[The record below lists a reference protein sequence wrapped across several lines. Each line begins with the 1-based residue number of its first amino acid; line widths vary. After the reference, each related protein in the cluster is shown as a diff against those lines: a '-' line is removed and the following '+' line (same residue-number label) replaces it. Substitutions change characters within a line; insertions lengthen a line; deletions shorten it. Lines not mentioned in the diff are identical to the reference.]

1 MAILRL
7 LNTNRLWRSLLIIGI
22 YNIVPARRLINL
34 LPQDDLTASPAG
46 KFLLFFLNL
55 GRYVVIFT
63 ELVVIVAFITS
74 LVLDYQKRNLEDEI
88 DQKIQFLDA
97 NYDFEKEFRFTQ
109 GRLTEINSLLSKQFG
124 SKNVIDRFTPLISS
138 EITISKILIS
148 TDSIRIDGSSRSA
161 LGLGQTVY
169 AFKNA
174 TWLSGVTITNVSTGG
189 NTGGEIK
196 FSLAA
201 QIKKVTIRSDNT

>member
-1 MAILRL
+1 M
-7 LNTNRLWRSLLIIGI
+7 
-22 YNIVPARRLINL
+22 
-34 LPQDDLTASPAG
+34 
-46 KFLLFFLNL
+46 
-55 GRYVVIFT
+55 VIFT